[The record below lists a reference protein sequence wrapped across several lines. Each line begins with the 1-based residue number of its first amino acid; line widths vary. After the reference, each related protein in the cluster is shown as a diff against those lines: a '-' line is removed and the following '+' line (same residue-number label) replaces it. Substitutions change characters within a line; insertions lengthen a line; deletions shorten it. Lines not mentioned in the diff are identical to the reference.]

1 MRLQQTCFPIVVNI
15 TTMAYVSW
23 CATPDSCMVVNF
35 CVNFR
40 FGKLLGNKIEKK
52 LLFLNVFENKIN
64 KILA

>member
-1 MRLQQTCFPIVVNI
+1 MGLQQTCLPIVVNI
-15 TTMAYVSW
+15 TTMAYVLW

-40 FGKLLGNKIEKK
+40 FGKLFVNKIEKK
-52 LLFLNVFENKIN
+52 SLFLNIFENKIN

>member
-1 MRLQQTCFPIVVNI
+1 MRLQQTCLPIVVNI
-15 TTMAYVSW
+15 TTMAYVLW

-40 FGKLLGNKIEKK
+40 FGKLFVNKIEKK
-52 LLFLNVFENKIN
+52 SLFLNIFENKIN